1 MSAKHVASNDGE
13 NDVEKHDLEHQEK
26 IKLWHCVD
34 AVGQLRIEVNRLCVR
49 QNNRVKDCNTDH
61 ATSVAAHFF

>member
-1 MSAKHVASNDGE
+1 MSAKHVASHDGE

-34 AVGQLRIEVNRLCVR
+34 AVSQLRFEVNRLCVR
-49 QNNRVKDCNTDH
+49 QNNSVKDCNTDH
-61 ATSVAAHFF
+61 ATSVADQFF